1 MTEETSSHVIAWD
14 INKQAI
20 AEVAED
26 LKDIDAYQDLDAA
39 KAAKKTLSK
48 MRTALGVAH
57 KETKAEALAF
67 GRKVDAKKN
76 EYLALIK
83 EIEDPITAQLDEIKN
98 AEAKA
103 EEERVQIRMTEIERI
118 QAYSLDRHDLDLDQL
133 EERLKNLRE
142 QECDVEH
149 MMEWA
154 DDWDLAKQEAD
165 LKLRLSIDRER
176 TRIEEERKQQEIAE
190 ENARKQKE
198 LDDRQAAM
206 DLEEAER
213 KAIQDK
219 ADQERREKEDKE
231 ARERQEEQDKIAE
244 EQAAAQKKIDDENA
258 RLAQEKADKERR
270 EQAEA
275 AAIEFAA
282 RALEQ
287 APDREKLL
295 TYADS
300 VDELI
305 KNKPTLATD
314 AANDVLLQ
322 AVAMLIEVAY
332 DIRQQTEEMK

>member
-1 MTEETSSHVIAWD
+1 MTDENQTQVISWD
-14 INKQAI
+14 INKAAI

-26 LKDIDAYQDLDAA
+26 LKDIDAYRDLKGA
-39 KAAKKTLSK
+39 KAAKKTLTK
-48 MRTALGVAH
+48 MRTALGEAH

-67 GRKVDAKKN
+67 GRLVDAKKN
-76 EYLALIK
+76 EYLALIR

-231 ARERQEEQDKIAE
+231 ARERQEELDAQQVAIDEQQKELDDIARE
-244 EQAAAQKKIDDENA
+244 EERKKA
-258 RLAQEKADKERR
+258 KE
-270 EQAEA
+270 EAEA
-275 AAIEFAA
+275 L
-282 RALEQ
+282 ALAQ
-287 APDREKLL
+287 APDRDKLL
-295 TYADS
+295 LFANA
-300 VDELI
+300 VDHLI
-305 KNKPTLATD
+305 GVKPTLDTD
-314 AANDVLLQ
+314 AGNEILLN
-322 AVAMLIEVAY
+322 ATAMLIEVAH
-332 DIRQQTEEMK
+332 DIRTSTEEMK